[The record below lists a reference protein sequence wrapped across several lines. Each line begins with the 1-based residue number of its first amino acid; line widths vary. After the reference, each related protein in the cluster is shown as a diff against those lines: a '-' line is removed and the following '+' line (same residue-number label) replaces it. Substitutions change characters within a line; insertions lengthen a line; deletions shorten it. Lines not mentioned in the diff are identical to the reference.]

1 MKTFWVYILASRP
14 RGTLNV
20 GMTNDLVRRVCQHRE
35 GLVDGFSRQYEVKM
49 LEGYQQHATAL
60 AAIRR
65 EESIKHWSR
74 ARKIELIRTLN
85 PDWRNLW

>member
-49 LEGYQQHATAL
+49 LACYQQHATAL